1 MEKRIPDFEDYA
13 ITSDGKVISYK
24 YNTPRVMKTWY
35 QSGIGGSKNTGY
47 ENIKLCKNNKT
58 YHFLIHRLVAE
69 AFIPNPNN
77 LPEVN
82 HKNKNRQDNRVEN
95 LEWCDR
101 ISNLYDSYS
110 TMSPVRNYVE
120 CDLYD
125 RKTNEFIK
133 SFQSII
139 EAARYVRDNY
149 NDSYLGMIRNLKT
162 KKFYLKTIKC
172 ND

>member
-1 MEKRIPDFEDYA
+1 M
-13 ITSDGKVISYK
+13 
-24 YNTPRVMKTWY
+24 
-35 QSGIGGSKNTGY
+35 
-47 ENIKLCKNNKT
+47 
-58 YHFLIHRLVAE
+58 VAE

-82 HKNKNRQDNRVEN
+82 HKNKDRQDNRVEN

-110 TMSPVRNYVE
+110 TMSPVRNYVKCE
-120 CDLYD
+120 LYD

-133 SFQSII
+133 SFQSIT
-139 EAARYVRDNY
+139 EAAKYIKDNY
-149 NDSYLGMIRNLKT
+149 NDSYLGMMRNLKT
-162 KKFYLKTIKC
+162 KKYYLKTIKC

>member
-1 MEKRIPDFEDYA
+1 MEKRIPGFEDYA

-24 YNTPRVMKTWY
+24 YKTPRIMKTWY
-35 QSGIGGSKNTGY
+35 QLGDRGVKKAGY
-47 ENIKLCKNNKT
+47 ENIELCKNNKK

-69 AFIPNPNN
+69 AFIPNPDN

-125 RKTNEFIK
+125 RETNEFIK

-149 NDSYLGMIRNLKT
+149 NDSYLGMLRNLKT
-162 KKFYLKTIKC
+162 KRYYLKT
-172 ND
+172 